1 MPNVARSSFLF
12 ALQHGVFL
20 QDADQIQRH
29 FRLAFV
35 HDGLPGNQDDIHW
48 SHQGVL
54 KMSEGFPQQSPGTI
68 SVVRLA
74 DSLACDDAQP
84 RGFGRRVELPIG
96 DQASTHLSLPRFL
109 EMSKFGGSQDALAVS
124 QAKWLSWLQ
133 TSG

>member
-1 MPNVARSSFLF
+1 MPNVAMGSFLV

-20 QDADQIQRH
+20 QDAEQIQRH

-74 DSLACDDAQP
+74 DSLACDDTQS
-84 RGFGRRVELPIG
+84 RDWGRRVDLPISN
-96 DQASTHLSLPRFL
+96 QASTYLSPPCFL

>member
-1 MPNVARSSFLF
+1 MPNVAMGSFLF
-12 ALQHGVFL
+12 TLQHGVFL
-20 QDADQIQRH
+20 QDTNQIQRY

-74 DSLACDDAQP
+74 DSLACDDTQS
-84 RGFGRRVELPIG
+84 RDWGRRVDLPISN
-96 DQASTHLSLPRFL
+96 QASTYLSPPCFL

>member
-1 MPNVARSSFLF
+1 MPNVAMGSFLV

-20 QDADQIQRH
+20 LDADQIQRH

-35 HDGLPGNQDDIHW
+35 HDGLPVNQDDIHW

-74 DSLACDDAQP
+74 DSLACDDTQS
-84 RGFGRRVELPIG
+84 RDWGRRVDLPISN
-96 DQASTHLSLPRFL
+96 QASTYLSPPCFL

>member
-35 HDGLPGNQDDIHW
+35 HDGLPGNQNDIHW

-84 RGFGRRVELPIG
+84 RYFGQRIELPISN
-96 DQASTHLSLPRFL
+96 QASTHLSLPRFL

>member
-1 MPNVARSSFLF
+1 MPNVAMGSFLF
-12 ALQHGVFL
+12 TLQHGVFL
-20 QDADQIQRH
+20 QDADQIQHH

-74 DSLACDDAQP
+74 DSLACDDTQS
-84 RGFGRRVELPIG
+84 RDFGRWLELPISN
-96 DQASTHLSLPRFL
+96 QASTHLSLPRFL

>member
-1 MPNVARSSFLF
+1 MLNVAIASFF
-12 ALQHGVFL
+12 FVLQHGVFL
-20 QDADQIQRH
+20 QDANQIQRH

-54 KMSEGFPQQSPGTI
+54 NMPEGFPQQSPRTI
-68 SVVRLA
+68 SVVCLA
-74 DSLACDDAQP
+74 DSLACDDTQSRA
-84 RGFGRRVELPIG
+84 FGGRVDLPIG
-96 DQASTHLSLPRFL
+96 DQAPTNLSLPRFL
-109 EMSKFGGSQDALAVS
+109 EMSKFGRSQDALAVC

>member
-1 MPNVARSSFLF
+1 MPNVAMGSFLF

-74 DSLACDDAQP
+74 DSLACDDTQS
-84 RGFGRRVELPIG
+84 RDWGRRVDLPISN
-96 DQASTHLSLPRFL
+96 QASTYLSPPCFL

>member
-1 MPNVARSSFLF
+1 MPNVAMGSFLF
-12 ALQHGVFL
+12 AFQHGVFL
-20 QDADQIQRH
+20 QDADQIQCH

-54 KMSEGFPQQSPGTI
+54 KMSEGFPQQSPGTV

-74 DSLACDDAQP
+74 DSLACDDTQS
-84 RGFGRRVELPIG
+84 REFSRRVELPISNE
-96 DQASTHLSLPRFL
+96 ASTYLSLPRFL

>member
-74 DSLACDDAQP
+74 DSLACDDTQS
-84 RGFGRRVELPIG
+84 RDWGRRVDLPISN
-96 DQASTHLSLPRFL
+96 QASTYLSPPCFL

>member
-1 MPNVARSSFLF
+1 MGSFLV

-35 HDGLPGNQDDIHW
+35 YDGLPGNQDDIHW

-74 DSLACDDAQP
+74 DSLACDDTQS
-84 RGFGRRVELPIG
+84 RDWGRRVDLPISN
-96 DQASTHLSLPRFL
+96 QASTYLSPPCFL

>member
-1 MPNVARSSFLF
+1 MGSFLV

-20 QDADQIQRH
+20 QDAEQIQRH

-74 DSLACDDAQP
+74 DSLACDDTQS
-84 RGFGRRVELPIG
+84 RDWGRRVDLPISN
-96 DQASTHLSLPRFL
+96 QASTYLSPPCFL